1 MIYINNLNLI
11 MLRIKPILKRVFAIL
26 GIYLVSNMSLVGQNS
41 SAEFV
46 MPDVVPLSPEA
57 KGIGKFGD
65 IPVSNYTGSP
75 DISIPIYTVKTG
87 KLTLPITLKYHA
99 TGIEVSQEASWVGLG
114 WNLIAGGR
122 ISYIPVGGN
131 DQEAGGIGP
140 DKFQSLINYLR
151 CSSFPIVKHEDKYVG
166 WDCVDIDQ
174 MSKLITVDM
183 ADAML
188 MGREQHDIYSANFA
202 NYSFK
207 FLKHPINNSYIF
219 LGQKNKCKI
228 TGGIGTSG
236 FTITGEDGIIYRFE
250 NIEYSNAFPSSWLL
264 TKIISPTGESIT
276 LTYKNA
282 RVTNLPTLSEFYSI
296 NEATY
301 STPNRI
307 CNDSYTRVLY
317 LETIETSNEIIRFE
331 SDNSRI
337 DLTGAFKLNKI
348 VIKDKVNLA
357 EKFSFNFDYNYFT
370 GSSVGGDYLNDNQ
383 SGSNS
388 DGIKKRLKLNG
399 VIQSSDG
406 ISNDQYNFTYYETVA
421 LPRKTSFAIDHWGFF
436 NGQENRS
443 TIIRGKKH
451 TIIPNAMPLV
461 AADGQYEGINPSFF
475 SLAGAVRGASENA
488 SIASAGMLKSIQY
501 PTKGKTEFAYEPHD
515 FSNYNYMSAED
526 EVYNKAYITSYNAS
540 VKTWGTTPYPV
551 SNTTSQSFT
560 LSSASYINF
569 SGYIDY
575 SGGAVTLQGPN
586 TNIFHSYSSQSPN
599 EWDDN
604 IWLNSGTYTL
614 TCTTPPSYVQSN
626 DMRPEVWAQ
635 VKYGTHYTN
644 LVNINNVGGGV
655 RIKSV
660 VNYDENDAVVSTKKY
675 SYVSESG
682 ISSGKL
688 LIPLRNFEIKDI
700 RVGFMAGDIPWYRF
714 DRYSTLYGNN
724 YASLSGYLTGNNVG
738 YDRVVVEAY
747 NSQGETNG
755 KEVFYFDNKAGSL
768 YFGKI
773 PFFTSTGNGNLLKK
787 VTIKADGDTLLL
799 EKNNYG
805 SVAGSYSSE
814 TLNLYMESLYEGPT
828 NACVGVGLFQFNALA
843 YVGRYYIYAYPNVNY
858 HNVLMSKETS
868 HYLPEGK
875 LTEFVDYAYNS
886 ENYCLKSRSVS
897 TSTSKLRTTEF
908 KYPFNYTGQPY
919 VAMNTTKNILNP
931 VIEQVEKVNST
942 TIQTVKT
949 NYKDWFGDQKIIAPE
964 TVVATI
970 GASSPETR
978 LRYKYDLYGNIIE
991 ASKENDV
998 KTSYIWGYN
1007 HDYPVVKVEGKAES
1021 DISQTIKDAIA
1032 SHVFS
1037 CKADYS
1043 SSISDVNWLSGQ
1055 LSSLLSDN
1063 TCFVTFFTYD
1073 PVFGMT
1079 SLTDPNGVTTY
1090 YDYDA
1095 FGRLKNIRDDDEY
1108 ITSRNYY
1115 HYYNQTT
1122 SDGEGD
1128 PGDPDPYFSVSPSI
1142 MRFGAYG
1149 GTQSFTIESNT
1160 DWTFTHSPGWVTIS
1174 KTSGSGN
1181 ATIVVTC
1188 PSYSSPR
1195 SDGITIQST
1204 YEGTHFSTGGLGVLQ
1219 NL

>member
-1 MIYINNLNLI
+1 M
-11 MLRIKPILKRVFAIL
+11 KSILKKVFAIV
-26 GIYLVSNMSLVGQNS
+26 GIYLISNMSLVGQNS

-87 KLTLPITLKYHA
+87 KLTLPITLNYHA

-131 DQEAGGIGP
+131 DQETGGIGP
-140 DKFQSLINYLR
+140 SDFQSLVNYLGT
-151 CSSFPIVKHEDKYVG
+151 SSFPIVKHEDKLVG
-166 WDCVDIDQ
+166 WSCIFAEDVSQI
-174 MSKLITVDM
+174 ITPGM
-183 ADAML
+183 ATSML
-188 MGREQHDIYSANFA
+188 AGREQQDIYSANFA

-207 FLKHPINNSYIF
+207 FMKHPINNTYVF
-219 LGQKNKCKI
+219 LGQKNKCQI
-228 TGGIGTSG
+228 AGGIGTSG
-236 FTITGEDGIIYRFE
+236 FIITGEDGITYRFE

-282 RVTNLPTLSEFYSI
+282 TITNLPTLSESYSI

-307 CNDSYTRVLY
+307 LSPSTTHVLY
-317 LETIETSNEIIRFE
+317 LETIETSNEIIKFE

-337 DLTGAFKLNKI
+337 DLTGALKLNKI
-348 VIKDKVNLA
+348 VIKDKVNLS

-370 GSSVGGDYLNDNQ
+370 GSSVGGDCLDDNQ
-383 SGSNS
+383 SGSGS
-388 DGIKKRLKLNG
+388 DRIGKRLKLNG

-406 ISNDQYNFTYYETVA
+406 INNDQYAFTYYETVA

-436 NGQENRS
+436 NGQENSS
-443 TIIRGKKH
+443 TIIPGGEH

-461 AADGQYEGINPSFF
+461 AADGQYVSINPSFF
-475 SLAGAVRGASENA
+475 SIAGAVRGASENA

-551 SNTTSQSFT
+551 SNITTQSFT

-586 TNIFHSYSSQSPN
+586 TNIVRSYSSQSTN

-614 TCTTPPSYVQSN
+614 TCTTPPSYVQSS
-626 DMRPEVWAQ
+626 DMKPEVLAQ
-635 VKYGTHYTN
+635 VKYGTHYSN

-675 SYVSESG
+675 SYVDESG

-688 LIPLRNFEIKDI
+688 LIPLRNFDI
-700 RVGFMAGDIPWYRF
+700 RDVKVGWLAGDTPWNRF
-714 DRYSTLYGNN
+714 DKYSTLYGNN

-738 YDRVVVEAY
+738 YDRVVVEE
-747 NSQGETNG
+747 NSGQGVTNG
-755 KEVFYFDNKAGSL
+755 KEVFYFDNEAGSL

-773 PFFTSTGNGNLLKK
+773 PFFTCTGNGNLLKK
-787 VTIKADGDTLLL
+787 VTIKANGDTLLL

-805 SVAGSYSSE
+805 LVAGSYSSE
-814 TLNLYMESLYEGPT
+814 TLNVYMESLYEGPT
-828 NACVGVGLFQFNALA
+828 DACVGSTFPFNPLA
-843 YVGRYYIYAYPNVNY
+843 YVGRYYIYAYPNENY

-868 HYLPEGK
+868 HYSPEGK
-875 LTEFVDYAYNS
+875 LTEFVDYTYNS
-886 ENYCLKSRSVS
+886 ENYCIKSRSVS
-897 TSTSKLRTTEF
+897 TSTNQQRTTEF

-919 VAMNTTKNILNP
+919 VAMNTTKNILNS

-978 LRYKYDLYGNIIE
+978 LRYKYDPYGNIIE
-991 ASKENDV
+991 ASKENDI

-1007 HDYPVVKVEGKAES
+1007 HDYPVVKVEGKAET
-1021 DISQTIKDAIA
+1021 DISQTIKNAIA

-1079 SLTDPNGVTTY
+1079 SHTDPNGVTTY
-1090 YDYDA
+1090 YEYDD
-1095 FGRLKNIRDDDEY
+1095 FGRLKNVRNDDEY

-1122 SDGEGD
+1122 SDEG
-1128 PGDPDPYFSVSPSI
+1128 GGATQPYFSVSPSSLI
-1142 MRFGAYG
+1142 FGPSG
-1149 GTQSFTIESNT
+1149 GTQSFNIQTNI
-1160 DWTFTHSPGWVTIS
+1160 DWTVIQYPSWVTLS
-1174 KTSGSGN
+1174 KTSGTGD
-1181 ATIVVTC
+1181 ATINVTC
-1188 PSYSSPR
+1188 WSTGYQRGGAVVIES
-1195 SDGITIQST
+1195 SDGST
-1204 YEGTHFSTGGLGVLQ
+1204 VFLTAGVGIVQ
-1219 NL
+1219 NYY